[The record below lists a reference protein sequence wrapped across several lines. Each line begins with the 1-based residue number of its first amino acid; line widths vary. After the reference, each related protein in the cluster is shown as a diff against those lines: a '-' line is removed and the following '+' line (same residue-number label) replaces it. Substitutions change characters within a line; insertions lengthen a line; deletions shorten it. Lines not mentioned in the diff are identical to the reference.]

1 MEKVAKR
8 KFEIFR
14 TRNFFS
20 SGVAKKK
27 ILLVRAFLPH
37 MVVATGGGGDDDGI
51 AANEKLAIMK
61 FFLDEQLSAMAMAAA
76 TAEAVMEVTVMEA
89 TEFIISFQSTAATH
103 HFRKREYT

>member
-1 MEKVAKR
+1 
-8 KFEIFR
+8 
-14 TRNFFS
+14 
-20 SGVAKKK
+20 
-27 ILLVRAFLPH
+27 

-89 TEFIISFQSTAATH
+89 TEFIISFQKHCCYAPLPKTGIH
-103 HFRKREYT
+103 MKLRKHQLLIDLQ